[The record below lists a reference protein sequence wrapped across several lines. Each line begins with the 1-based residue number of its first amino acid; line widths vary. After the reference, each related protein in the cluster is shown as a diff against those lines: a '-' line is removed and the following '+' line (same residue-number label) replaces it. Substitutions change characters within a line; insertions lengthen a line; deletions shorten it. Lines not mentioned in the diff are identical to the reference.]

1 MKDLIILGAG
11 GAAAMM
17 IDMINDINEVNHEWH
32 ILGYLDDNPKL
43 LNTTLSGYKVLGTI
57 DDAHKW
63 PDAFFTSSI
72 AHPNNRLVRRKVYD
86 RVKTQGGK
94 FATLIS
100 PYAMVSKQAI
110 IGEGCYISPMTRVC
124 ALAELKDD
132 VYVASMCIV
141 GHETTISEHTTLAG
155 NVKAAGSVTIGTDC
169 YISTNVAIA
178 HEVSIGDD
186 TLVAIGSA
194 VANNL
199 KGGEMYIGVPAIP
212 AHKYSKLRLFINSLS
227 KKIDQ
232 YNY

>member
-17 IDMINDINEVNHEWH
+17 IDLINDINEVNEEWR
-32 ILGYLDDNPKL
+32 ILGFLDDNPKL
-43 LNTTLSGYKVLGTI
+43 LNATLSGYNVLGTI
-57 DDAHKW
+57 DDAYKF
-63 PDAFFTSSI
+63 PDAYFTSSI
-72 AHPNNRLVRRKVYD
+72 AHPNNRMVRRKVYE
-86 RVKTQGGK
+86 RVKAQGGK

-100 PYAMVSKQAI
+100 PFAMVSKQAV

-124 ALAELKDD
+124 ALAELKED
-132 VYVASMCIV
+132 VYLASMCIV
-141 GHETTISEHTTLAG
+141 GHETIVGDHTTFAG

-178 HEVSIGDD
+178 HEVSIGDN

-199 KGGEMYIGVPAIP
+199 KGGDMYIGVPAIP
-212 AHKYSKLRLFINSLS
+212 ANKFSKLRLFINSLA
-227 KKIDQ
+227 KK
-232 YNY
+232 

>member
-17 IDMINDINEVNHEWH
+17 IDMIDDINKVNPEWR
-32 ILGYLDDNPKL
+32 IVGFLDDNPNL
-43 LNTTLSGYKVLGTI
+43 INSTLSGYVVLGTI
-57 DDAHKW
+57 DEAYKW
-63 PDAFFTSSI
+63 PNAFFTSSI

-86 RVKTQGGK
+86 RVKAQGGK

-124 ALAELKDD
+124 ALAELKED
-132 VYVASMCIV
+132 VYLASMCIV
-141 GHETTISEHTTLAG
+141 GHETVVGEHTTFAG
-155 NVKAAGSVTIGTDC
+155 NVKAAGSVLIGSDC

-178 HEVSIGDD
+178 HEVSIGGN

-212 AHKYSKLRLFINSLS
+212 ANKYSKLRLFINSLC
-227 KKIDQ
+227 KK
-232 YNY
+232 